1 MLDKNKIRIFTSMQ
15 DYLFF
20 RLVIIGIVN
29 SLHKHFPS
37 ATVDYHI
44 GTLSLLEL
52 VRLIPSL
59 QFPNKPENQHQFC
72 ISTS

>member
-1 MLDKNKIRIFTSMQ
+1 MLDKNKIRTFTSMQ

-37 ATVDYHI
+37 ATVDYHKVSSLRFYELL
-44 GTLSLLEL
+44 TLILLVKDNNSLK
-52 VRLIPSL
+52 V
-59 QFPNKPENQHQFC
+59 
-72 ISTS
+72 